1 MIEQTEMIVTKWHFH
16 LSNISTNLAQL
27 TNKTTMDVMQKRNA
41 IKKGIACR
49 LNCQFKNGDE
59 PILDYTAEHS
69 YVIDFDD
76 VVDKQELLR
85 MFRNSFSDFEEKFD
99 FRKLGTVL
107 QHEKLRPMDET
118 AIDLETV
125 LPLLK

>member
-1 MIEQTEMIVTKWHFH
+1 MAFSSSQHQQQPGATDQYNYHGCYAK
-16 LSNISTNLAQL
+16 
-27 TNKTTMDVMQKRNA
+27 KNA
-41 IKKGIACR
+41 IKKDIACR
-49 LNCQFKNGDE
+49 LHCRFKNGDD
-59 PILDYTAEHS
+59 PIPDYTDEHS

-76 VVDKQELLR
+76 VVDKQELQR

-99 FRKLGTVL
+99 FRKPGTVL

-118 AIDLETV
+118 VIDLETV